1 MRPTNRVKQ
10 SLLEIILGADDFLK
24 EVKLALDTDPLFDD
38 PFITEFKQLSV
49 FELNQAQHFA
59 SLYYP
64 HILKTRLYQASALG
78 SCPDEQLQFVLSD
91 ILYDEYGCGDNT
103 RSHMQ
108 LYRNFMTA
116 VGCQIKASEDYFVLP
131 ELAQYMHI
139 MEQLTRNGD
148 WLSAIAAVGF
158 ASEWPIPQYYS
169 NLLQGFRKIPG
180 ITEDAL
186 ELFSGHITLDVE
198 HSQMIE
204 AAIRPY
210 LHNTENQQ
218 RFSLG
223 IKQNM
228 QARRKFHAALH
239 HQIFVKSD

>member
-1 MRPTNRVKQ
+1 MD
-10 SLLEIILGADDFLK
+10 ADNFLK
-24 EVKLALDTDPLFDD
+24 EVKLQLDTHPLFDD
-38 PFITEFKQLSV
+38 PYITEFKKVKV
-49 FELNQAQHFA
+49 FELDQAQHFA

-108 LYRNFMTA
+108 LYRNFMST
-116 VGCQIKASEDYFVLP
+116 VGCQIQAAEHYPILP
-131 ELAQYMHI
+131 ELAQYI
-139 MEQLTRNGD
+139 DTMEQLTRNGD
-148 WLSAIAAVGF
+148 WLSAVAAVGF
-158 ASEWPIPQYYS
+158 ASEWPIPKYYS
-169 NLLQGFRKIPG
+169 CLLEGFKKIPG

-198 HSQMIE
+198 HSKMIE
-204 AAIRPY
+204 AATRPY
-210 LHNTENQQ
+210 LNSSENQQ
-218 RFSLG
+218 RFLYG
-223 IKQNM
+223 IEQNM

-239 HQIFVKSD
+239 HEIFVKGS